1 LKDHVSQLEEK
12 LSTGMMATDAQERAE
27 RRVRE
32 LAEERVQLLKDK
44 SELQTQTLLLQEEL
58 TAVQTDGFVLLNT
71 VESKKEKPEATKNVS
86 TFF

>member
-1 LKDHVSQLEEK
+1 
-12 LSTGMMATDAQERAE
+12 MMATDAQERAE

-86 TFF
+86 TFFLF